1 MTDDWKSA
9 LLAKYKYTREIL
21 INDILTDNNEMMI
34 EYKNFIKESQDFLD
48 YYIAQQQDDE

>member
-9 LLAKYKYTREIL
+9 LLAKYYYTREIL
-21 INDILTDNNEMMI
+21 INDILKDNNEMI

>member
-21 INDILTDNNEMMI
+21 INDILTDNNDMLI